1 MHTMG
6 GWDSSESHPFFLVL
20 RKKTMGA
27 DNKHVIEGLSQAA
40 AGLLYMSES
49 DYPFELIQ
57 WDGPTEPAPEFIRKV
72 AGEAEGSPIQK
83 LEVEQFL
90 NSGRYQRL
98 LLVLQDELSD
108 LRAYKVGRIN
118 MPVYVVG
125 LSREGSWLGVAT
137 RVVET

>member
-1 MHTMG
+1 MG
-6 GWDSSESHPFFLVL
+6 E
-20 RKKTMGA
+20 
-27 DNKHVIEGLSQAA
+27 DNQHVMERLSQAA
-40 AGLLYMSES
+40 AGLLFMSES
-49 DYPFELIQ
+49 DYPLELIQ
-57 WDGPTEPAPEFIRKV
+57 WDSPTEPTADFVRNV
-72 AGEAEGSPIQK
+72 AGKSKDCPVQQ

-98 LLVLQDELSD
+98 LLALQHELSD

-125 LSREGSWLGVAT
+125 RSSEGSWLGLST

>member
-1 MHTMG
+1 
-6 GWDSSESHPFFLVL
+6 
-20 RKKTMGA
+20 MGA
-27 DNKHVIEGLSQAA
+27 DNQQVLGRLSEAA
-40 AGLLYMSES
+40 AGLLFMSES

-57 WDGPTEPAPEFIRKV
+57 WDETTEPTADFIRNV
-72 AGEAEGSPIQK
+72 AGEAEDAPVQK
-83 LEVEQFL
+83 LEADQFL

-98 LLVLQDELSD
+98 LLALQQELSD

-125 LSREGSWLGVAT
+125 RSSEGSWLGVAT